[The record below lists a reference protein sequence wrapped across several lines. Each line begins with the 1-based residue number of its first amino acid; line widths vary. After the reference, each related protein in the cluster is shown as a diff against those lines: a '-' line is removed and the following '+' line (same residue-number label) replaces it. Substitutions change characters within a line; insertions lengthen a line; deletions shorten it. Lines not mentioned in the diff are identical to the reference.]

1 MYFTT
6 SGSLDMVPFMLSTMT
21 CDDFC
26 VRVRIFDECLSIKD
40 LMAAAHDEVLPP
52 LREKNWRFKDK
63 TPALRLDVE
72 NRHWELSFWGGL

>member
-6 SGSLDMVPFMLSTMT
+6 SGSLDVVPFMLSTIM

-40 LMAAAHDEVLPP
+40 LMAAAHDEGLPHAA
-52 LREKNWRFKDK
+52 RKNWRFKDK

-72 NRHWELSFWGGL
+72 NRH